1 MTLQRTETPA
11 VDQKMSEAAADVT
24 LSLSRHFK
32 APRETVFRAFTDP
45 NELVRWW
52 GPEGMDVPEI
62 HLDVRPG
69 GKWRTCM
76 RSSEGNV
83 HNVGGVYREIV
94 PPERL
99 VMTWTWEQGD
109 LEGREMLVTLEF
121 AESNGGTELRLTH
134 AQLPSES
141 WRDAH
146 RGGWSSSLDCLE
158 RYLREEAAGS

>member
-11 VDQKMSEAAADVT
+11 VDRKMSEAGADVT
-24 LSLSRHFK
+24 LRLSRHFK
-32 APRETVFRAFTDP
+32 APRENVFRAFTDP

-62 HLDVRPG
+62 HLDLRPG

-76 RSSEGNV
+76 RSSEGTL
-83 HNVGGVYREIV
+83 HCVGGVYREV
-94 PPERL
+94 TPPERL
-99 VMTWTWEQGD
+99 VMTWIWEQGD

-121 AESNGGTELRLTH
+121 ADSNGGTELRLTH

-141 WRDAH
+141 ARDAH
-146 RGGWSSSLDCLE
+146 RGGWTSSLGCLE
-158 RYLREEAAGS
+158 RYLQEAAAGS